1 MIDKEI
7 ETLKRQI
14 YTGLRRRE
22 EKRREEQRS
31 EETRRAEKRRERRER
46 ETHTHTERNPDKPP
60 PIKPVDLTLANSGRY
75 SMKSPQLSQS
85 RENTGLR
92 EEPAQT
98 IKLSLP

>member
-22 EKRREEQRS
+22 EKR
-31 EETRRAEKRRERRER
+31 EKRERHRER
-46 ETHTHTERNPDKPP
+46 ERERNPDKPP